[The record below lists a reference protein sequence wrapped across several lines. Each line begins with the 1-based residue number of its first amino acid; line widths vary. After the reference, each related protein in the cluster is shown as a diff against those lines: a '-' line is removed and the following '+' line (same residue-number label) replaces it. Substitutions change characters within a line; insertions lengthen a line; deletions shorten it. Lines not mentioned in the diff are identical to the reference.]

1 MCATLLVGIVVMGIT
16 NVQHVSKAAAEGL
29 TAKFSDLCDPQEL
42 LKQQSQQQQRRTRMS
57 QLASKSRQA
66 TKTFRQIRLREKTL
80 DEVLTYYLSL
90 SYPRRTFLFSDS
102 SLKSLSVCSK
112 DCGLMVEGECQV
124 KFSSTAEE
132 AFVMSLIPL
141 RTESTLIKLRRSQ
154 SLKMPRAINPTPAK
168 SYYSAGVT
176 KKVILKSSSSSS
188 SS

>member
-1 MCATLLVGIVVMGIT
+1 VFATLFVGIVVMGIT

-80 DEVLTYYLSL
+80 DEVLTYYLSV

-102 SLKSLSVCSK
+102 SLKSLSLFVPRTVDLWWKVC
-112 DCGLMVEGECQV
+112 V
-124 KFSSTAEE
+124 
-132 AFVMSLIPL
+132 
-141 RTESTLIKLRRSQ
+141 R
-154 SLKMPRAINPTPAK
+154 
-168 SYYSAGVT
+168 
-176 KKVILKSSSSSS
+176 
-188 SS
+188 

>member
-1 MCATLLVGIVVMGIT
+1 MGIT

-42 LKQQSQQQQRRTRMS
+42 LKHQSQQQQRRTRMS

-80 DEVLTYYLSL
+80 DE
-90 SYPRRTFLFSDS
+90 
-102 SLKSLSVCSK
+102 
-112 DCGLMVEGECQV
+112 V

-154 SLKMPRAINPTPAK
+154 SLKMPRAITPTPAK

-176 KKVILKSSSSSS
+176 KKLLKMCRSSNANKYISLPLI
-188 SS
+188 